1 MGVNRHLQN
10 RASSGTLK
18 KFVPDKSRKQQD
30 KNYIYFKLTELMGN
44 ENNQDNNEFLKT
56 SMANLE
62 SASHVKRTQSKRS
75 NAMFNKFD
83 SNQDLL

>member
-1 MGVNRHLQN
+1 MGVNGNLQN

-18 KFVPDKSRKQQD
+18 KFVQDKSRKQQD

-62 SASHVKRTQSKRS
+62 SASQFKRTQSKRS
-75 NAMFNKFD
+75 NAMFNRFD
-83 SNQDLL
+83 SNQD